1 MKAVMRREFET
12 AHRSNNISAIVS
24 FARQLGRQLAETLK
38 NRDFGLLDLFDN
50 MGHDCSAFAR
60 ATNTSVYCV
69 VLADHLGIV
78 TETDRPGIAT
88 GGLLRDIG
96 MRNLPGQLLNKTGAL
111 TREER
116 RTIGSHAQ
124 QGFEELNAGSD
135 RHWGQLMMAY
145 QHHERLDA
153 SGYPVGLVG
162 DEIHPWAKICAVADV
177 FDALTGSRPY
187 RTAFSADAA
196 LTHLQ
201 SRAGTLFDKEV
212 VACLATLMRR
222 S

>member
-1 MKAVMRREFET
+1 
-12 AHRSNNISAIVS
+12 
-24 FARQLGRQLAETLK
+24 
-38 NRDFGLLDLFDN
+38 
-50 MGHDCSAFAR
+50 
-60 ATNTSVYCV
+60 
-69 VLADHLGIV
+69 
-78 TETDRPGIAT
+78 
-88 GGLLRDIG
+88 
-96 MRNLPGQLLNKTGAL
+96 
-111 TREER
+111 
-116 RTIGSHAQ
+116 
-124 QGFEELNAGSD
+124 
-135 RHWGQLMMAY
+135 MMAY